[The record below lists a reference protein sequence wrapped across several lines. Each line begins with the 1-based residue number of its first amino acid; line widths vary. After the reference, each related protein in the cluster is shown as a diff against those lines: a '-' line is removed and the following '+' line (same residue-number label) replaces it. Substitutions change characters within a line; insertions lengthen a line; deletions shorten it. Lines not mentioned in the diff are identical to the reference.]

1 MIVQNMHSTRSGR
14 PVANQFI
21 IRVNRLTIFQSYT
34 SIIAVTKW
42 NMENILLD
50 EKFHNYSVTT
60 SKYLYQ
66 FLNMKRKGIDAME
79 KAGTVVYTDLNNGML
94 NPKEDDLYGHEQFI
108 DIFKMNM
115 DLIKTINN
123 PVAVSSKP
131 PSLNI

>member
-14 PVANQFI
+14 PVPNQFI

-50 EKFHNYSVTT
+50 GKFHNYSVTT

-66 FLNMKRKGIDAME
+66 FLGMKRKSIDEME
-79 KAGTVVYTDLNNGML
+79 KAKTLIYTDLNQGML
-94 NPKEDDLYGHEQFI
+94 NPQEDKPYGYEQFI
-108 DIFKMNM
+108 DIFKMNI
-115 DLIKTINN
+115 DLIKTINT
-123 PVAVSSKP
+123 VAVTK
-131 PSLNI
+131 